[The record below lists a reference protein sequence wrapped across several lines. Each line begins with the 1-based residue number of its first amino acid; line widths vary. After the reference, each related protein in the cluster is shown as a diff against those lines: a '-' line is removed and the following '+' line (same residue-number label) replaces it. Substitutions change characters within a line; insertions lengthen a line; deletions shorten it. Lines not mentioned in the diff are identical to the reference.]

1 MQKNNYGLSSRLILG
16 ISLCLA
22 IIPAIVLGVLI
33 LKYSVNVP
41 IQDQWQIS
49 TIFEKFNQRTLSF
62 NDLICLLYTSDAA
75 DDP

>member
-33 LKYSVNVP
+33 LKYSINVP

-49 TIFEKFNQRTLSF
+49 TIFEKFNQ
-62 NDLICLLYTSDAA
+62 
-75 DDP
+75 